1 MNGLIFILGFSL
13 IIKQNK
19 NTISYRMTFL
29 NIVNNIIIRKCVIV
43 LLKGNNVLINGF
55 MVKI

>member
-29 NIVNNIIIRKCVIV
+29 NIVNNNIIRKCVIV